1 MKRIFIPLR
10 KALKDAH
17 EMYGYP
23 DDYGIMA
30 CYEIENMGFC
40 KDGRTRWYHF
50 ISVDGVPAYT
60 LKYWSSAGLSAIR
73 GEKVVSLYEY

>member
-1 MKRIFIPLR
+1 MKDNNIADLPALRGERMSDMKRIFIPLR

-60 LKYWSSAGLSAIR
+60 LKY
-73 GEKVVSLYEY
+73 